1 MHQAFP
7 DIRPFARNTL
17 AINNYQLY
25 VEQAGQPS
33 GVPLLFLH
41 DGPGLGCHAADRRL
55 FDPQRFHM
63 ILPDQRGC
71 GRSRPHLALEDNRR
85 EALCDDM
92 QSLRLELG
100 IDKWVLVGV
109 GWGGLLALTLAL
121 REPEHIQSL
130 LLIGTGL
137 GSRAELTWLFEDGAP
152 QVFPEAYRHLCKAL
166 KVTEGLPAQA
176 LLDRAQTVLQGG
188 NELERMAMARHWAQ
202 WMSQCAG
209 LKPQT
214 ELQKAYLEPPVVL
227 AHASLQLAYMA
238 RQWDCDQPG
247 GLVPQLGALQSLSIT
262 CVHGRFDMVSP
273 LAGVLHMQGML
284 PDMKIHIVREAGHS
298 VREAPMVDAV
308 LKAQAEIADACGA
321 HPPDCG

>member
-7 DIRPFARNTL
+7 ELRPFARSHL
-17 AINNYQLY
+17 SINDHQIY

-41 DGPGLGCHAADRRL
+41 DGPGLGCHGADRRL
-55 FDPQRFHM
+55 FDPHRFHM

-71 GRSRPHLALEDNRR
+71 GRSRPHLALADNHR
-85 EALCDDM
+85 EALCDDL
-92 QSLRLELG
+92 QALRRELG
-100 IDKWVLVGV
+100 IERWVVAGV

-121 REPEHIQSL
+121 REPERVQSL
-130 LLIGTGL
+130 LLIATGL
-137 GSRAELTWLFEDGAP
+137 GARAELSWLFEDGAP

-166 KVTEGLPAQA
+166 KITEGLPAPA
-176 LLDRAQTVLQGG
+176 LIERAQTLLQGG
-188 NELERMAMARHWAQ
+188 NELERMAMARHWAH

-238 RQWDCDQPG
+238 RQWDCDQST
-247 GLVPQLGALQSLSIT
+247 GLVPQLGALQSLAIT
-262 CVHGRFDMVSP
+262 CIHGRFDMVSP
-273 LAGVLHMQGML
+273 LAGVLHLQGLL
-284 PDMKIHIVREAGHS
+284 PDMKVHIVREAGHS

-308 LKAQAEIADACGA
+308 IKAQADIADACGA
-321 HPPDCG
+321 RPPDCG

>member
-1 MHQAFP
+1 MHQAYP

-17 AINNYQLY
+17 AVNGHQIY
-25 VEQAGQPS
+25 VEQAGQPT

-41 DGPGLGCHAADRRL
+41 DGPGLGCHGADRRL

-71 GRSRPHLALEDNRR
+71 GRSRPHLALADNRR
-85 EALCDDM
+85 EQLCDDM
-92 QSLRLELG
+92 VALREQLG
-100 IDKWVLVGV
+100 IEQWVVVGV

-121 REPEHIQSL
+121 REPERIQHL

-137 GSRAELTWLFEDGAP
+137 GRRQELEWLFEEGAP

-166 KVTEGLPAQA
+166 RVTEGLSAGE
-176 LLDRAQTVLQGG
+176 LLARATDMFQSD
-188 NELERMAMARHWAQ
+188 NEIERMALARHWGQ

-214 ELQKAYLEPPVVL
+214 DLQKAYLEPPVVL
-227 AHASLQLAYMA
+227 AHACLQAAYMQ
-238 RQWDCDQPG
+238 RQWDFDQPAG
-247 GLVPQLGALQSLSIT
+247 VLPHLGALQSHGIT
-262 CVHGRFDMVSP
+262 CVHGRFDMISP
-273 LAGVLHMQGML
+273 LSGVWHLQGVL

-298 VREAPMVDAV
+298 VREAAMLDAV
-308 LKAQAEIADACGA
+308 VKAQADIAGACNA
-321 HPPDCG
+321 PPPDCG

>member
-17 AINNYQLY
+17 SINGHQLY
-25 VEQAGQPS
+25 VEQAGQPT
-33 GVPLLFLH
+33 GIPLLFLH

-71 GRSRPHLALEDNRR
+71 GRSRPHLALADNQR
-85 EALCDDM
+85 EALCGDLV
-92 QSLRLELG
+92 SLRQELG
-100 IDKWVLVGV
+100 IEQWVLVGV

-121 REPEHIQSL
+121 REPERVQSV

-137 GSRAELTWLFEDGAP
+137 GRQQELAWLLEEGAP
-152 QVFPEAYRHLCKAL
+152 QVFPEAYHHLCKAL
-166 KVTEGLPAQA
+166 KVTEGLPAMA
-176 LLDRAQTVLQGG
+176 LLERTQTLLQGN
-188 NELERMAMARHWAQ
+188 NEIERMAIARHWGQ

-227 AHASLQLAYMA
+227 SHASLQVAYMS
-238 RQWDCDQPG
+238 RQWDCDQPTG
-247 GLVPQLGALQSLSIT
+247 VVPQLGALQSLPIT
-262 CVHGRFDMVSP
+262 CVHGRFDMISP
-273 LAGVLHMQGML
+273 LSGVLHLQGVL

-298 VREAPMVDAV
+298 LREAAMVDAV
-308 LKAQAEIADACGA
+308 VKAQADIADACGA
-321 HPPDCG
+321 RPPDCG